1 MLTRHMYYSHSS
13 ACKPKKSVHKGQFN
27 LCRCLSWMSSNFSV
41 RQLVHCLRYIIL
53 NRHSCSHWT
62 IRTPMIIFFRE
73 SSPHH
78 MLKAR
83 YLIWWKHIFC
93 VPWSLFLFF
102 WPFTFPFACTF
113 FFYLWYF
120 QLAFNWT
127 MKFIT
132 FTKSQ
137 NSNILNPQHSCVGLC
152 R

>member
-78 MLKAR
+78 MLKPDTWFDENTYFVCLGLSFYFFA
-83 YLIWWKHIFC
+83 LSH
-93 VPWSLFLFF
+93 SLLLVQ
-102 WPFTFPFACTF
+102 F
-113 FFYLWYF
+113 FFLPLIF
-120 QLAFNWT
+120 PTGLQLNHEVHY
-127 MKFIT
+127 IY
-132 FTKSQ
+132 
-137 NSNILNPQHSCVGLC
+137 
-152 R
+152 